1 MDIKSAAV
9 IFICLDDYYLFFE
22 RFYNSAEKYLFD
34 GVEKKYFVF
43 CEESHDV
50 FKKERVNFIKTDK
63 PFTQVGRS
71 IKVDKR
77 EIKLNKFKY
86 ISQAL
91 TQMGESDFILYFD
104 ADSVIKKPIKV
115 EDIVLPNK
123 NMVGTLHGFSSVRN
137 GTGRRGTRFEDNPK
151 SSAYVDPDK
160 YDTSQYF
167 QSCLW
172 AGTPGQV
179 ADMVKIIS
187 KWIDHDKKIGHK
199 NKYRICDEIYV
210 NKYFLQR
217 KKGMNILGPE
227 YANPGEGMAKRRG
240 QDTTSQKW
248 GDCVISHECSAQ
260 NNTAKLVNVNL
271 KSKVRSDGRPNKP
284 NEGTDM
290 KIEATAVELLKSD
303 KDKTL
308 LAGPWF
314 GEFGWEMFS
323 YVPKLRGFVEDNN
336 FKDVI
341 VMCRLGRGDLYRD
354 FATEVVEF
362 DLEGEDS
369 VRDTCRSVTEEVKS
383 EVHKK
388 FYEINPDFHV
398 CGGAGIW
405 WDFDFA
411 GTIHMNRDIQS
422 FFIKKLWYSGAID
435 KHCKVTPK
443 QISYGEEKEELK
455 YDFVIHARNSIK
467 TLRRKDYRIDNLR
480 NWEEEK
486 WQQLV
491 DKFKGYKIACIGSE
505 LNSFHLNGTEDLRG
519 TKLSTVADLLKSSK
533 LIVGPSSGPMHFAS
547 LCLCPQAVWDNVNS
561 RGRYVTSWNPF
572 KTKVYYYNNE
582 EIKDDP
588 YWHPGVPFGGK
599 TYTHSP
605 PVENIYDLVAEAL
618 KEK

>member
-1 MDIKSAAV
+1 M
-9 IFICLDDYYLFFE
+9 
-22 RFYNSAEKYLFD
+22 
-34 GVEKKYFVF
+34 
-43 CEESHDV
+43 
-50 FKKERVNFIKTDK
+50 
-63 PFTQVGRS
+63 
-71 IKVDKR
+71 
-77 EIKLNKFKY
+77 
-86 ISQAL
+86 
-91 TQMGESDFILYFD
+91 
-104 ADSVIKKPIKV
+104 
-115 EDIVLPNK
+115 
-123 NMVGTLHGFSSVRN
+123 
-137 GTGRRGTRFEDNPK
+137 
-151 SSAYVDPDK
+151 
-160 YDTSQYF
+160 
-167 QSCLW
+167 
-172 AGTPGQV
+172 
-179 ADMVKIIS
+179 
-187 KWIDHDKKIGHK
+187 
-199 NKYRICDEIYV
+199 
-210 NKYFLQR
+210 
-217 KKGMNILGPE
+217 
-227 YANPGEGMAKRRG
+227 
-240 QDTTSQKW
+240 
-248 GDCVISHECSAQ
+248 
-260 NNTAKLVNVNL
+260 
-271 KSKVRSDGRPNKP
+271 
-284 NEGTDM
+284 
-290 KIEATAVELLKSD
+290 
-303 KDKTL
+303 
-308 LAGPWF
+308 
-314 GEFGWEMFS
+314 
-323 YVPKLRGFVEDNN
+323 
-336 FKDVI
+336 
-341 VMCRLGRGDLYRD
+341 
-354 FATEVVEF
+354 
-362 DLEGEDS
+362 
-369 VRDTCRSVTEEVKS
+369 
-383 EVHKK
+383 
-388 FYEINPDFHV
+388 